1 MGQTGSNWNLKI
13 DPLTGPRKS
22 QGEPG
27 ALRSLKWQ
35 AEHCDVSIGPG
46 GEKSSSVQMREGT
59 QKSMRYDQKNA
70 DQWDQNRYMNAL
82 RSLLE
87 NSGIPSNRWGSAT
100 KVESPAERECKPF
113 LQGVVQM
120 ASYQHWIKKAQQ
132 TQIKCLFPASF
143 GKRSPTLYWCPWGSV
158 DQHPSK
164 LLCGPTWTAG
174 VAPGPHMGDW
184 SPSEAVHELRPYG
197 VSLVLLFRGAVMG
210 LVWWWNP
217 KQDDDNWSC
226 GSSGRVPALQV
237 WSPEFEL

>member
-1 MGQTGSNWNLKI
+1 MCQLALGVKRVPVFRCG
-13 DPLTGPRKS
+13 R
-22 QGEPG
+22 EP
-27 ALRSLKWQ
+27 RSLWGMTRRMQINEIK
-35 AEHCDVSIGPG
+35 IGIWMHLGVCWKIVESHP
-46 GEKSSSVQMREGT
+46 
-59 QKSMRYDQKNA
+59 
-70 DQWDQNRYMNAL
+70 
-82 RSLLE
+82 
-87 NSGIPSNRWGSAT
+87 T